1 MGERATVSN
10 GAAGET
16 RIAIERDTDVVIA
29 CQKGRALAARLGL
42 SNNDQVTVTIAIS
55 EMAHNIF
62 EHAGHGEIVL
72 SSACQN
78 GRGGIVIV
86 ARDEGPGIPDIEQ
99 ALQDGYST
107 GDGLGLG
114 LPGTRRLMDEFEITS
129 QVGKGTTI
137 MMRKWKQ

>member
-1 MGERATVSN
+1 MSS

-16 RIAIERDTDVVIA
+16 HIAIERDTDVVIA

-42 SNNDQVTVTIAIS
+42 SNNDQVIVTIAIS

-62 EHAGHGEIVL
+62 EHAGHGEIILNSV
-72 SSACQN
+72 CQD

-107 GDGLGLG
+107 GAGLGLG
-114 LPGTRRLMDEFEITS
+114 LSGTRRLMDEFEIET
-129 QVGKGTTI
+129 GPEKGTTVKV
-137 MMRKWKQ
+137 RKYLT

>member
-1 MGERATVSN
+1 MAVSS

-29 CQKGRALAARLGL
+29 CQKGRALAAQLGL
-42 SNNDQVTVTIAIS
+42 SSNDQVTVTIAIS
-55 EMAHNIF
+55 EMARNIF
-62 EHAGHGEIVL
+62 EHAGHGEIIL
-72 SSACQN
+72 GSACQN
-78 GRGGIVIV
+78 SRYGIVIV

-114 LPGTRRLMDEFEITS
+114 LPGTRRLMDEFEIIS
-129 QVGKGTTI
+129 QVGKGTTV